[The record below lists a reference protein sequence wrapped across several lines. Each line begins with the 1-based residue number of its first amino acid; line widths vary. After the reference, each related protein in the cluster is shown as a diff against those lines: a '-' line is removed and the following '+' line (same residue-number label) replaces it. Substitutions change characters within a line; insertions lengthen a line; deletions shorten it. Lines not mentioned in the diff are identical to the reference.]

1 MDTIIKAQDLGKSFT
16 RHTNLKDR
24 VRHYL
29 KKFNAATNNEQ
40 IFWAL
45 KNLSFEIQQGE
56 SVGILGLN
64 GSGKSTL
71 LQLIASILKPSR
83 GSIDVQGRVCALLEL
98 GSGFDMDFSG
108 KENIYF
114 NASLLGLSKQEIDKQ
129 YEQIIEFAAIGD
141 FINQPVRT
149 YSSGMLMRLAFAVIL
164 HVEPDILIIDEALAV
179 GDILF
184 QQKCIRFLKERFAT
198 KTKIF
203 VAHDLATIS
212 SLCTRVLCL
221 DQGHLI
227 YDGTVAEGIEYYL
240 DTVFSKSRNQS
251 STSTVTPLLNPDW
264 HWIAEDK
271 LSGLLEL
278 KIVAIQVYV
287 NHSQVNS
294 WQASVVAQDRITI
307 KLLINSKKTHASAI
321 FGYLLSDHYGDF
333 IFGQNCYKNSL
344 VYELNGHDFYEIE
357 YEFLWPDVKQ
367 GSYTLTPG
375 IGEGVEALSH
385 KIQCWAQN
393 IFVFECLS
401 SHAVHGIFNNPL
413 VSFKIDPYNHILQ
426 SSTNSKDI
434 IVHAD

>member
-1 MDTIIKAQDLGKSFT
+1 MDPIIKAQDLGKAFT
-16 RHTNLKDR
+16 RHGNLKAR
-24 VRHYL
+24 VRHYF
-29 KKFNAATNNEQ
+29 KKFNTAAINEQ
-40 IFWAL
+40 AFWAL
-45 KNLSFEIQQGE
+45 QNLSFEIKHGE

-71 LQLIASILKPSR
+71 LQLIASILKPSC
-83 GSIDVQGRVCALLEL
+83 GFIHVQGRVCALLEL

-114 NASLLGLSKQEIDKQ
+114 NASLLGLSTQEIDKQ
-129 YEQIIEFAAIGD
+129 YEKIIEFAAIGD

-149 YSSGMLMRLAFAVIL
+149 YSSGMLMRLAFAVML
-164 HVEPDILIIDEALAV
+164 HVDPDILIIDEALAV

-184 QQKCIRFLKERFAT
+184 QQKCIRFLKENFAT

-240 DTVFSKSRNQS
+240 DTVFSQKRNS
-251 STSTVTPLLNPDW
+251 SPAVTFNPRLTADW
-264 HWIAEDK
+264 HWLEENQ

-287 NHSQVNS
+287 NNTPVNS
-294 WQASVVAQDRITI
+294 WQASVVAQDRITL
-307 KLLINSKKTHASAI
+307 KLLINSKKTQALAI
-321 FGYLLSDHYGDF
+321 FGYLLSDRYGDF
-333 IFGQNCYKNSL
+333 IFGQNCYQNKL
-344 VYELNGHDFYEIE
+344 AHELKGHDFYEVQ

-367 GSYTLTPG
+367 GPYTLTPG
-375 IGEGVEALSH
+375 IGEGVESLSH
-385 KIQCWAQN
+385 TIQCWAQN

-401 SHAVHGIFNNPL
+401 SHPVHGIFNNPL
-413 VSFKIDPYNHILQ
+413 VFFQITPHNP
-426 SSTNSKDI
+426 SSPLSAHKKDAI
-434 IVHAD
+434 AYVD